1 MDISRMM
8 KILKPRKKMEPESK
22 TPTLDQW
29 LNRLIEF
36 KSEKTIV
43 DASKQFLYLVEG
55 GMDPSTAFEIVI
67 RYRPND

>member
-1 MDISRMM
+1 
-8 KILKPRKKMEPESK
+8 MESEPK

-36 KSEKTIV
+36 KNERTIV

-67 RYRPND
+67 RYKPND